1 MPKHEIDYSNTIIY
15 KITCNDSMVTD
26 LYVGHTTN
34 FVQRKHAHKQ
44 SCINEKGANYKCKL
58 YEVIRNNGGWIN
70 WKMEII
76 NFFNC
81 KTHYEARK
89 KEQEYFLSLN
99 ATLNS
104 IEPYAIPKPKEIVTK
119 TKIIKEVLHCNKCNK
134 YFSNKDLLETHNKTN
149 KHIKKMNITMLT
161 KNSLNSPKQFTCDV
175 CHYTCCKKNDMD
187 KHFNS
192 KKHIRNKNGNNCNNE
207 FVNTELK
214 CINCN
219 KLYKS
224 RVGLW
229 RHKKTCNIDDSIKL
243 PELTLLEKMSN
254 KNDEKIN
261 LLINENIDFKNIIIE
276 LVKNNS
282 DLQKQTLEMQQQM
295 LDVCKT
301 SGVNNSYNNNK
312 TFNMQ
317 VFLNEQCKDAMNIM
331 DFVNSI
337 TLDFSD
343 LEELGELGYVEG
355 ISRQMVRKLSEM
367 DIYKRPIHCSDLK
380 RETMYVRDD
389 NVWEKE
395 TETYE
400 NLRKAIKYIT
410 KKNGDLMIPWRN
422 AHPQCMNLQH
432 PLNDKYLGIMNQ
444 AMGGKGEFAE
454 SESKII
460 KKISK
465 SVKIDKSDFK

>member
-1 MPKHEIDYSNTIIY
+1 M
-15 KITCNDSMVTD
+15 
-26 LYVGHTTN
+26 
-34 FVQRKHAHKQ
+34 
-44 SCINEKGANYKCKL
+44 
-58 YEVIRNNGGWIN
+58 
-70 WKMEII
+70 
-76 NFFNC
+76 
-81 KTHYEARK
+81 
-89 KEQEYFLSLN
+89 
-99 ATLNS
+99 
-104 IEPYAIPKPKEIVTK
+104 
-119 TKIIKEVLHCNKCNK
+119 LH
-134 YFSNKDLLETHNKTN
+134 
-149 KHIKKMNITMLT
+149 
-161 KNSLNSPKQFTCDV
+161 KNSPNSPKKIVCDV
-175 CHYTCCKKNDMD
+175 CDYKCCKKSDMN

-192 KKHIRNKNGNNCNNE
+192 QKHTRNINGNICNSE
-207 FVNTELK
+207 FANTELK

-229 RHKKTCNIDDSIKL
+229 RHKKTCNIEENIKL
-243 PELTLLEKMSN
+243 SELTLIEKMSN
-254 KNDEKIN
+254 KNDEKID
-261 LLINENIDFKNIIIE
+261 LLINDNVDLKNIILE
-276 LVKNNS
+276 LVKSNTE
-282 DLQKQTLEMQQQM
+282 LQKQM

-317 VFLNEQCKDAMNIM
+317 VFLNEKCKDAMNLT
-331 DFVNSI
+331 DFVNSM

-355 ISRQMVRKLSEM
+355 ISRQMIRKLSEM
-367 DIYKRPIHCSDLK
+367 DVYKRPIHCSDLK
-380 RETMYVRDD
+380 RETMYVRDND
-389 NVWEKE
+389 VWEKE
-395 TETYE
+395 TELYA

-444 AMGGKGEFAE
+444 AMGGPGEFAE